1 MNHYSSL
8 PISVNEEDSLLG
20 AFAVADPDIIS
31 DEMVYG
37 TSGYVIRVRLVPAYN
52 KNIRYVSFTRKR
64 RNGILVFRSCL
75 DSEAVFRDEGNNR
88 SGG

>member
-20 AFAVADPDIIS
+20 VFAVADPDIIS

-37 TSGYVIRVRLVPAYN
+37 TSGYVIRVRLVPADT
-52 KNIRYVSFTRKR
+52 KNYMIRIFHLKASEW
-64 RNGILVFRSCL
+64 NSCL
-75 DSEAVFRDEGNNR
+75 LFLPQFGSRFPRRGK
-88 SGG
+88 

>member
-1 MNHYSSL
+1 MNYYSSL

-37 TSGYVIRVRLVPAYN
+37 TSGYVIRVRLAPAYN
-52 KNIRYVSFTRKR
+52 KNYMIRIFHLKALEWNSYPLFLPRFGSRFPR
-64 RNGILVFRSCL
+64 RGK
-75 DSEAVFRDEGNNR
+75 
-88 SGG
+88 

>member
-52 KNIRYVSFTRKR
+52 KNYMIRIFHLKASEW
-64 RNGILVFRSCL
+64 NSCL
-75 DSEAVFRDEGNNR
+75 SFLPRFGSR
-88 SGG
+88 FPRRGK